1 MRGVGKGGRH
11 RDAGAGA
18 KQCVVGLVREMG
30 EAGGFQILEIGH
42 EIHLPFAG
50 RWKDM
55 TGQIFDG
62 LMLFIC
68 ETPCIK

>member
-1 MRGVGKGGRH
+1 
-11 RDAGAGA
+11 
-18 KQCVVGLVREMG
+18 VVGLVREMG
-30 EAGGFQILEIGH
+30 EAGGVQILEIGH

-50 RWKDM
+50 RWEGM

>member
-1 MRGVGKGGRH
+1 
-11 RDAGAGA
+11 
-18 KQCVVGLVREMG
+18 VVGLVREMG

-50 RWKDM
+50 RWEGM